1 MILELLFFGLQNEEK
16 FHNLTFAL
24 TMSVPLDVLPFAKHF
39 HTFPLSSL
47 EIVLGQFDTL

>member
-16 FHNLTFAL
+16 FHNLAFVL
-24 TMSVPLDVLPFAKHF
+24 TMSVPLNVLLFAKHF
-39 HTFPLSSL
+39 HMFLQGSL